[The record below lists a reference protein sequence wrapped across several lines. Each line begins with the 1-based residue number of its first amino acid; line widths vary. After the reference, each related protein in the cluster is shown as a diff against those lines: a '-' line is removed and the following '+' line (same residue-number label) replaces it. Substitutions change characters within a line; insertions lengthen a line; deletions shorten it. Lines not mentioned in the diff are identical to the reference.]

1 MKKLLTYIACIG
13 FVGLFS
19 VTALAQN
26 VAVIDTQAAILQ
38 TQVAQDAF
46 KALEEESEYASMVEQ
61 AQELQADRQSLV
73 ETLQKDAETLSNEEI
88 AELQKDIQEKT
99 TDLEFVLGKIQ
110 AKQNETIQT
119 VAAQL
124 NPAMMQI
131 INDLI
136 VAKKIQL
143 LLGADQALYFDGSVS
158 ITEQVTDALDGA
170 ANAEPESCLLYTS
183 PSPRDKSSSRMPS
196 SA

>member
-1 MKKLLTYIACIG
+1 MKKLVTYIACIG

-19 VTALAQN
+19 LTALAQN

-61 AQELQADRQSLV
+61 AKELQADRQGIV
-73 ETLQKDAETLSNEEI
+73 ES
-88 AELQKDIQEKT
+88 LQKDIQEKS

-143 LLGADQALYFDGSVS
+143 LLGADQALFFDGSVS

-170 ANAEPESCLLYTS
+170 ANAEPESN
-183 PSPRDKSSSRMPS
+183 
-196 SA
+196 

>member
-1 MKKLLTYIACIG
+1 MNKLVTITACVGIL
-13 FVGLFS
+13 GLFS
-19 VTALAQN
+19 VSALTQN

-61 AQELQADRQSLV
+61 AQELQAERQGLI

-88 AELQKDIQEKT
+88 AELQKDIQEKG

-110 AKQNETIQT
+110 ARQNETIQSI
-119 VAAQL
+119 AAQL

-158 ITEQVTDALDGA
+158 ITAQVTDALDGA
-170 ANAEPESCLLYTS
+170 AAAESESN
-183 PSPRDKSSSRMPS
+183 
-196 SA
+196 

>member
-1 MKKLLTYIACIG
+1 MQFNIEYTNLKRGLIMKKMVTYIACLG
-13 FVGLFS
+13 FISLFS
-19 VTALAQN
+19 ISSLAQN

-61 AQELQADRQSLV
+61 AKELQTERQSLI

-88 AELQKDIQEKT
+88 AGLQKDIQEKA
-99 TDLEFVLGKIQ
+99 TDLEFILGKIQ
-110 AKQNETIQT
+110 AKQNETIQI
-119 VAAQL
+119 VATQL

-170 ANAEPESCLLYTS
+170 ANAEPESN
-183 PSPRDKSSSRMPS
+183 
-196 SA
+196 

>member
-1 MKKLLTYIACIG
+1 MKKLITYSLSVSMLA
-13 FVGLFS
+13 LFS
-19 VTALAQN
+19 ISAISQN

-46 KALEEESEYASMVEQ
+46 KALEEETEYSSMVEQ
-61 AQELQADRQSLV
+61 AQKLQNDRQTLV
-73 ETLQKDAETLSNEEI
+73 ETLQKDAETLSNEDI
-88 AELQKDIQEKT
+88 SELQKDIQEKT
-99 TDLEFVLGKIQ
+99 ADLEFILGKIQ
-110 AKQNETIQT
+110 TKQNETIQA
-119 VAAQL
+119 VATQL

-143 LLGADQALYFDGSVS
+143 LLGADKALYFDSSVS

-170 ANAEPESCLLYTS
+170 ATAESESN
-183 PSPRDKSSSRMPS
+183 
-196 SA
+196 

>member
-1 MKKLLTYIACIG
+1 MKKL
-13 FVGLFS
+13 
-19 VTALAQN
+19 VTFTISASLLVMFTTPALSQN

-46 KALEEESEYASMVEQ
+46 KALEEETEYASMVEQ
-61 AQELQADRQSLV
+61 AQQLQNDRQALV
-73 ETLQKDAETLSNEEI
+73 ESLQKDAETLSNEEI
-88 AELQKDIQEKT
+88 TELQKDIQEKT
-99 TDLEFVLGKIQ
+99 ADLEFILGKIQ
-110 AKQNETIQT
+110 TKQNETVQARAT
-119 VAAQL
+119 QL

-143 LLGADQALYFDGSVS
+143 LLGADKALYFDGSVS

-170 ANAEPESCLLYTS
+170 ASAEPES
-183 PSPRDKSSSRMPS
+183 D
-196 SA
+196 

>member
-1 MKKLLTYIACIG
+1 MKKTFTYTACIVFLG
-13 FVGLFS
+13 FFS
-19 VTALAQN
+19 LTTFAQI

-38 TQVAQDAF
+38 TQVAHDAF
-46 KALEEESEYASMVEQ
+46 KALEEESEYASMVED
-61 AQELQADRQSLV
+61 AKELQAERQSLA

-88 AELQKDIQEKT
+88 AELQKDIQEKS

-110 AKQNETIQT
+110 ARQNETVQA

-143 LLGADQALYFDGSVS
+143 LLGADKALYFDGSVS
-158 ITEQVTDALDGA
+158 ITQQVTDALDGA
-170 ANAEPESCLLYTS
+170 AVAESET
-183 PSPRDKSSSRMPS
+183 D
-196 SA
+196 

>member
-1 MKKLLTYIACIG
+1 MNKLVTITACVG
-13 FVGLFS
+13 FLGLFS
-19 VTALAQN
+19 VSALTQN

-61 AQELQADRQSLV
+61 AQELQAERQTLL
-73 ETLQKDAETLSNEEI
+73 EPLQKDAETLSNEEI
-88 AELQKDIQEKT
+88 AGLQKDIQEKA

-158 ITEQVTDALDGA
+158 ITAQVTDALDGA
-170 ANAEPESCLLYTS
+170 AAAESESN
-183 PSPRDKSSSRMPS
+183 
-196 SA
+196 

>member
-1 MKKLLTYIACIG
+1 MQFNIEYTNLKKGLIMNRLVTITAFVG
-13 FVGLFS
+13 FLGLFS
-19 VTALAQN
+19 VSVLTQN

-46 KALEEESEYASMVEQ
+46 KALEEENEYASMVEQ
-61 AQELQADRQSLV
+61 AQELQADRQTLI

-88 AELQKDIQEKT
+88 TDLQKDIQEKA

-110 AKQNETIQT
+110 AKQNETIQS

-170 ANAEPESCLLYTS
+170 AAAESESN
-183 PSPRDKSSSRMPS
+183 
-196 SA
+196 

>member
-1 MKKLLTYIACIG
+1 MKKLITYSLSVSMLA
-13 FVGLFS
+13 LFS
-19 VTALAQN
+19 ISAISQN

-46 KALEEESEYASMVEQ
+46 KALEEETEYSSMVEQ
-61 AQELQADRQSLV
+61 AQKLQNDRQALV
-73 ETLQKDAETLSNEEI
+73 ETLQKDAETLSNEDI
-88 AELQKDIQEKT
+88 SELQKDIQEKT
-99 TDLEFVLGKIQ
+99 ADLEFILGKIQ
-110 AKQNETIQT
+110 TKQNETIQA
-119 VAAQL
+119 VATQL

-143 LLGADQALYFDGSVS
+143 LLGADKALYFDSSVS

-170 ANAEPESCLLYTS
+170 ATAESESN
-183 PSPRDKSSSRMPS
+183 
-196 SA
+196 

>member
-1 MKKLLTYIACIG
+1 MKKLVTYIACLG
-13 FVGLFS
+13 FVSLCS
-19 VTALAQN
+19 MSSLAQN
-26 VAVIDTQAAILQ
+26 VGVIDTQAAILQ

-61 AQELQADRQSLV
+61 AKELQTERQSLI

-88 AELQKDIQEKT
+88 AGLQKDIQEKA
-99 TDLEFVLGKIQ
+99 TDLEFILGKIQ
-110 AKQNETIQT
+110 AKQNETIQV
-119 VAAQL
+119 VATQL

-136 VAKKIQL
+136 FAKNIQL
-143 LLGADQALYFDGSVS
+143 LLGSDQALYFDCSVS

-170 ANAEPESCLLYTS
+170 ANAEPESN
-183 PSPRDKSSSRMPS
+183 
-196 SA
+196 

>member
-1 MKKLLTYIACIG
+1 MKKLVTYIACIG

-61 AQELQADRQSLV
+61 AKELQADRQNLV
-73 ETLQKDAETLSNEEI
+73 ES
-88 AELQKDIQEKT
+88 LQKDIQEKS

-170 ANAEPESCLLYTS
+170 ANAEPESN
-183 PSPRDKSSSRMPS
+183 
-196 SA
+196 

>member
-1 MKKLLTYIACIG
+1 M
-13 FVGLFS
+13 S
-19 VTALAQN
+19 SLAQN

-61 AQELQADRQSLV
+61 AKELQTERQSLI

-88 AELQKDIQEKT
+88 AGLQKDIQEKA
-99 TDLEFVLGKIQ
+99 TDLEFILGKIQ
-110 AKQNETIQT
+110 AKQNETIQV
-119 VAAQL
+119 VATQL

-143 LLGADQALYFDGSVS
+143 LLGADQA
-158 ITEQVTDALDGA
+158 
-170 ANAEPESCLLYTS
+170 
-183 PSPRDKSSSRMPS
+183 
-196 SA
+196 

>member
-1 MKKLLTYIACIG
+1 MKKLVTYIACIG

-19 VTALAQN
+19 LTALAQN

-61 AQELQADRQSLV
+61 AKELQADRQGLV
-73 ETLQKDAETLSNEEI
+73 ES
-88 AELQKDIQEKT
+88 LQKDIQEKS

-143 LLGADQALYFDGSVS
+143 LLGADQALFFDGSVS

-170 ANAEPESCLLYTS
+170 ANAEPESN
-183 PSPRDKSSSRMPS
+183 
-196 SA
+196 

>member
-1 MKKLLTYIACIG
+1 MKKLLTYITCIG

-61 AQELQADRQSLV
+61 AQKLQADRQSLV
-73 ETLQKDAETLSNEEI
+73 ESLQKDAETLSNEEI
-88 AELQKDIQEKT
+88 AELQKDIQEKS

-170 ANAEPESCLLYTS
+170 ANAEPESN
-183 PSPRDKSSSRMPS
+183 
-196 SA
+196 

>member
-1 MKKLLTYIACIG
+1 MKNITKIYLIA
-13 FVGLFS
+13 FLFAA
-19 VTALAQN
+19 VPLMAMDG
-26 VAVIDTQAAILQ
+26 VAVIDMRTAVLSTQAA
-38 TQVAQDAF
+38 ADAF
-46 KALEEESEYASMVEQ
+46 KALEEDPDYSSNLEE
-61 AQELQADRQSLV
+61 AQSLQAERQAIA
-73 ETLQKDAETLSNEEI
+73 EKLQKELETLSQPEI
-88 AELQKDIQEKT
+88 TQMQKDIQEKT

-170 ANAEPESCLLYTS
+170 ANAEPESN
-183 PSPRDKSSSRMPS
+183 
-196 SA
+196 

>member
-1 MKKLLTYIACIG
+1 MKKLITYSLSVSMLA
-13 FVGLFS
+13 LFS
-19 VTALAQN
+19 ISAVSQN

-46 KALEEESEYASMVEQ
+46 KALEEETEYSSMVEQ
-61 AQELQADRQSLV
+61 AQKLQNDRQALV
-73 ETLQKDAETLSNEEI
+73 ETLQKDAETLSNEDI
-88 AELQKDIQEKT
+88 TELQKDIQEKT
-99 TDLEFVLGKIQ
+99 ADLEFILGKIQ
-110 AKQNETIQT
+110 TKQNETIQA
-119 VAAQL
+119 VATQL

-143 LLGADQALYFDGSVS
+143 LLGADKALYFDSSVS

-170 ANAEPESCLLYTS
+170 ATAESESN
-183 PSPRDKSSSRMPS
+183 
-196 SA
+196 

>member
-1 MKKLLTYIACIG
+1 MQFNIEYTNLKRGLIMKKIVTYIACLG
-13 FVGLFS
+13 FISLFS
-19 VTALAQN
+19 ISSLAQN

-61 AQELQADRQSLV
+61 AKELQTERQSLI

-88 AELQKDIQEKT
+88 AGLQKDIQEKA
-99 TDLEFVLGKIQ
+99 TDLEFILGKIQ
-110 AKQNETIQT
+110 AKQNETIQI
-119 VAAQL
+119 VATQL

-170 ANAEPESCLLYTS
+170 ANAEPESN
-183 PSPRDKSSSRMPS
+183 
-196 SA
+196 

>member
-1 MKKLLTYIACIG
+1 MKNITKIYIIA
-13 FVGLFS
+13 FLFAA
-19 VTALAQN
+19 VHLKAMDG
-26 VAVIDTQAAILQ
+26 VAVIDMRTAVLSTQAA
-38 TQVAQDAF
+38 ADAF

-61 AQELQADRQSLV
+61 AKELQTERQSLI

-88 AELQKDIQEKT
+88 AGLQKDIQEKA
-99 TDLEFVLGKIQ
+99 TDLEFILGKIQ
-110 AKQNETIQT
+110 AKQNETIQV
-119 VAAQL
+119 VATQL

-170 ANAEPESCLLYTS
+170 ANAEPESN
-183 PSPRDKSSSRMPS
+183 
-196 SA
+196 